1 MNQKT
6 QTNYKCSNMKCQIIY
21 ATEYEEFFYEEDDMP
36 VPEGQP
42 IGVEVD
48 LGDSVELLLL
58 EGLYHLINEE
68 G

>member
-1 MNQKT
+1 
-6 QTNYKCSNMKCQIIY
+6 MKCQIIY

-36 VPEGQP
+36 VSEGQP

-58 EGLYHLINEE
+58 EGLYHLIHEE